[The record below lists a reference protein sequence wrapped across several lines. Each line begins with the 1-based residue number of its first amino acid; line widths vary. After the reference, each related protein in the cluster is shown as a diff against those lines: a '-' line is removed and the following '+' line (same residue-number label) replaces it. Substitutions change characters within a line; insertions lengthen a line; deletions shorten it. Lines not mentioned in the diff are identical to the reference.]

1 MSKGKGAFLLI
12 IGVVLIG
19 SFFLFSIFLPSSY
32 PPYSSESPA
41 RDGVKGLYR
50 LLEKQRVNVSRWD
63 STWEHL
69 PNKKQDVLFI
79 VSPKSLLVPG
89 DSLEHLFEWIERGNI
104 VVLWA
109 KPGDPMVT
117 ELGFAG
123 QSSDKQGKWMSMESQ
138 QKVWLKEI
146 NRLYFPSDAWLS
158 DLIELDS
165 EWKDTKGKRRVGSL
179 QMGAGSIYYIPDPDM
194 ITNRYIDRGDNLALP
209 LYFAS
214 LAKGQ
219 VLFDEG
225 VRKGALSG
233 KLDYEQKGAP
243 TSPTD
248 LLSRESWLLL
258 IQGVI
263 LFFFWIYLRG
273 KRFANPR
280 WETVHSSRSSD
291 EYTSAMAGLYQW
303 AELGKESLA
312 IQLEEMLNQ
321 TSKVL
326 GLPVGSSQSD
336 IIQQTQLLMGKQ
348 VEDRLKKLIVEVE
361 NASPKVSGQ
370 ELIRLSQKIY
380 DTGEE
385 IKRWKKTILPLQK

>member
-50 LLEKQRVNVSRWD
+50 LLEKQRVNVSRWE

-69 PNKKQDVLFI
+69 PNKEQDVLFI
-79 VSPKSLLVPG
+79 VSPEALLVPG
-89 DSLEHLFEWIERGNI
+89 DSLEHLFEWIEQGNI

-123 QSSDKQGKWMSMESQ
+123 QSSDKQGKWMSMESHR
-138 QKVWLKEI
+138 KVWLKEI
-146 NRLYFPSDAWLS
+146 NRLYFSSDAWLS

-165 EWKDTKGKRRVGSL
+165 EWKDTNGKRRVGSL

-194 ITNRYIDRGDNLALP
+194 ITNRYIDQGDNLALP

-233 KLDYEQKGAP
+233 KLDYEEKGAP
-243 TSPTD
+243 TSPAD

-258 IQGVI
+258 IQGGI
-263 LFFFWIYLRG
+263 LFLFWIYLRG

-291 EYTSAMAGLYQW
+291 EYTCAMAGLYQW
-303 AELGKESLA
+303 AELGKESLT

-348 VEDRLKKLIVEVE
+348 VEDRLEKLIVEVE
-361 NASPKVSGQ
+361 SASPKVSGQ

-385 IKRWKKTILPLQK
+385 IKRWKKTNLPL